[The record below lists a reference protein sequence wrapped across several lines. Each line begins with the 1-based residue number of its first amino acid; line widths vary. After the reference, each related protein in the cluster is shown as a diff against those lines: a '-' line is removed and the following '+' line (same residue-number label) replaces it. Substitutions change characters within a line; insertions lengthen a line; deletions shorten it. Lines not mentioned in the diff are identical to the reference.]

1 MSDNPSIRMYVNKK
15 ENTITF
21 KIKTGYYHELF
32 MNETR
37 KLLGCNYSKLKKD
50 KAGENVPYLEITEVI
65 LVHCN
70 IVSNDYQQDSRVLYT
85 FVLGKSF
92 GQWLDISPQNV
103 IFSATSNSESLFIE
117 VWLTNQNSK
126 PLDMEDQNKHYF
138 SH

>member
-1 MSDNPSIRMYVNKK
+1 MYVNKK

-70 IVSNDYQQDSRVLYT
+70 IVSNDYQQDSRVLHT